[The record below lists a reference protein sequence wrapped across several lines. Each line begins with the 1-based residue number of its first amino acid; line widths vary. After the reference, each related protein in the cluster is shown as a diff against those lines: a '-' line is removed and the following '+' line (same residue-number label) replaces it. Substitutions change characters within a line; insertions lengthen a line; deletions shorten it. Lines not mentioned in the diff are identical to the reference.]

1 MTKTLFGVDQFCAL
15 ADDYKDIRI
24 GLVTNDVAR
33 NAFGEKTRVALIE
46 AGFQIVKLFS
56 PEHGLSASAADGAWV
71 PNIRDELTHLP
82 VVSLY
87 ADKLRPTAEDLQDVD
102 AIVFDIP
109 DVGCRFYTYL
119 WTMTHIK
126 EACAEHHKQFI
137 VLDRPNPLGGDL
149 AKAEGPMLDAACSS
163 FLGRW
168 NIPLRHSC
176 SLGEL
181 ANYFAANHIPN
192 LDFQIIKIQNWNR
205 NDFPNKGNWDF
216 VSTSP
221 AIKDAETALLYPGLG
236 LLEGINVN
244 EGRGTETDFKVLGAP
259 WVDAVSLKEHLDSLD
274 LAGIAFSSTQY
285 IPEWGLYQGEICNG
299 VSLRITDEQTIQPV
313 SLGIEILKYL
323 IQEYPKDCTERLYKT
338 NANPAGGGHLDK
350 LLGVQHSFNSIKN
363 NIPIQ
368 TKLHKNQWQ
377 DLIEPYLLY

>member
-46 AGFQIVKLFS
+46 AGFHIIKLFS

-71 PNIRDELTHLP
+71 PNMKDDLTHLP

-87 ADKLRPTAEDLQDVD
+87 ADKLRPTAEDLQEID
-102 AIVFDIP
+102 AIFFDIP

-119 WTMTHIK
+119 WTMTHIM

-137 VLDRPNPLGGDL
+137 VLDRPNPLSGDL

-350 LLGVQHSFNSIKN
+350 LLGVQNSFNSIKN
-363 NIPIQ
+363 NITIQ

-377 DLIEPYLLY
+377 DLIEPFLLY

>member
-1 MTKTLFGVDQFCAL
+1 MNKTLFGVDQFCAL

-33 NAFGEKTRVALIE
+33 NAFGEKTRVVLIE
-46 AGFQIVKLFS
+46 AGFHIIKLFS

-119 WTMTHIK
+119 WTMTHIM

-137 VLDRPNPLGGDL
+137 VLDRPNPLSGDL

-350 LLGVQHSFNSIKN
+350 LLGVQNSFNSIKN
-363 NIPIQ
+363 NITIQ

-377 DLIEPYLLY
+377 DLIEPFLLY

>member
-46 AGFQIVKLFS
+46 SGFKIVKLFS
-56 PEHGLSASAADGAWV
+56 PEHGLTASAADGAWV

-87 ADKLRPTAEDLQDVD
+87 ADKLRPTAEDLQEID

-119 WTMTHIK
+119 WTMTHIM

-137 VLDRPNPLGGDL
+137 VLDRANPLSGDL

-176 SLGEL
+176 TLGEL
-181 ANYFAANHIPN
+181 AKYFTANHIPN
-192 LDFQIIKIQNWNR
+192 LDIQIIKIQNWNR

-216 VSTSP
+216 VPTSP

-259 WVDAVSLKEHLDSLD
+259 WIDSAALKSYLDRLNLS
-274 LAGIAFSSTQY
+274 GIAFSTTQY
-285 IPEWGLYQGEICNG
+285 IPEWGLYQNEFCNG
-299 VSLRITDEQTIQPV
+299 VSLRITDEQIIRPV

-323 IQEYPKDCTERLYKT
+323 IQNYPNDCTERLYKT
-338 NANPAGGGHLDK
+338 NANPTGGGHLDK

-368 TKLHKNQWQ
+368 TKLHKEQWQ